1 MITVRKSDERG
12 YADHGWLK
20 SRHTFSFADYHDP
33 KYMGFSDLR
42 VINEDRVMPS
52 QGFGQ
57 HSHRDME
64 IISYVLEGALE
75 HKDSIGN
82 GSVIRPGEV
91 QRMTAGDGI
100 DHSEYN
106 HSSEAPLHFL
116 QIWIL
121 PEKNGLEPG
130 YEQKMFRDEDLKNKL
145 HLVASRN
152 GSDGS
157 LTVHQDVNIYVG
169 KLDPD
174 TILQLSFDEDRKNWV
189 QVAKGKVDV
198 NGTKLETGDGAA
210 ITDEEKLAITAEE
223 ESEILFFDLRQ

>member
-20 SRHTFSFADYHDP
+20 SRHTFSFANYHDP
-33 KYMGFSDLR
+33 EHIGFSDLR

-121 PEKNGLEPG
+121 PEKT
-130 YEQKMFRDEDLKNKL
+130 DL
-145 HLVASRN
+145 SR
-152 GSDGS
+152 GTS
-157 LTVHQDVNIYVG
+157 
-169 KLDPD
+169 
-174 TILQLSFDEDRKNWV
+174 RKSS
-189 QVAKGKVDV
+189 
-198 NGTKLETGDGAA
+198 AA
-210 ITDEEKLAITAEE
+210 RI
-223 ESEILFFDLRQ
+223 